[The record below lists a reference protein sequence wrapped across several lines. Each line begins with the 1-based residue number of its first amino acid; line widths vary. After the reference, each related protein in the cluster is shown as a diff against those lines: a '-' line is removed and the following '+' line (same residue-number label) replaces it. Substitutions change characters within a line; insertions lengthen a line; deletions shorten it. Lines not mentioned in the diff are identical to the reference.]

1 MGAQTWIAS
10 RVVKQALLVAAIVLA
25 LRLPFLNQ
33 AIQGDDLYYL
43 YGAEHAQIEP
53 LHPDHAKYLFQG
65 DLVEMRG
72 HSHPPLNSWILGA
85 LLWACGD
92 VREVPFH
99 LAYSIFSLMAALAML
114 SLARRFTDKPLLA
127 TLLFIAVPAFVV
139 NGNSLESDLP
149 FLALWMLAITWF
161 VKGVEDDSRLAL
173 LGSALAA
180 SMAALD
186 AYQAV
191 FIVPILAYFLWQK
204 NNRSALAWCVIFA
217 APIAIGAWQIYG
229 RITGGA
235 MPAVVLWDYM
245 QKYGWQLATQKV
257 KNAAALI
264 VHSAWIV
271 SPLLIRGN
279 RWHWI
284 LGGVAAT
291 AGAFYD
297 PNPMFWASLGLG
309 VVVLSSCLKK
319 SFLEAWVLIFFAG
332 AFVVFFAGS
341 ARYLL
346 PIAAPLAILAV
357 NRCTPR
363 MIGVGFALQIALSV
377 GFTIVNYQTWDAY
390 RQFAKQLAPEAAQRR
405 VWVDHDWGLRYYL
418 ESEGALAVPKGQ
430 TFAVG
435 DVVVSRY
442 GDMPARP
449 ESWQPI
455 AQLIIVPRIPLRLFS
470 RNERSAYSVAS
481 HGLWPFEVSNA
492 AVDNVGAW
500 IVGERKAD
508 LSWVTAADQQQIL
521 RGLSLDGWT
530 AAEATVL
537 LKRAPGPLRADFSI
551 HEKSLA
557 RTVKLLVDGK
567 TVAEQTYPGPG
578 AYSLSAPIPGDSP
591 SLTVT
596 LAVDKTFSVP
606 GDGRQLGILVQG
618 IGFKP

>member
-1 MGAQTWIAS
+1 
-10 RVVKQALLVAAIVLA
+10 VVKQSLLIVTIVLA
-25 LRLPFLNQ
+25 LRMPFLNQ

-53 LHPDHAKYLFQG
+53 LHPDHAKYLFEG

-99 LAYSIFSLMAALAML
+99 LAYSIFSLMAPLAML
-114 SLARRFTDKPLLA
+114 SLARRFTDKPVLA
-127 TLLFIAVPAFVV
+127 TLLFLAVPAFVV

-149 FLALWMLAITWF
+149 FLALWMLAIAWF
-161 VKGVEDDSRLAL
+161 VKGVEEDSRPAL
-173 LGSALAA
+173 LGSAFVAA
-180 SMAALD
+180 IAALD

-191 FIVPILAYFLWQK
+191 FIVPILAFYLWQK
-204 NNRSALAWCVIFA
+204 KSRSLFAWCVILA
-217 APIAIGAWQIYG
+217 APVAIGAWQIYG

-245 QKYGWQLATQKV
+245 QKYGWQLATQKG

-284 LGGVAAT
+284 LGAVAAA

-297 PNPMFWASLGLG
+297 ANPMFWASLGLG

-319 SFLEAWVLIFFAG
+319 GFLEAWVLIFFAG
-332 AFVVFFAGS
+332 ALVVFFAGS

-346 PIAAPLAILAV
+346 PVAAPLAILAV
-357 NRCTPR
+357 KRCTPR
-363 MIGVGFALQIALSV
+363 MIGVGFALQMALSV

-390 RQFAKQLAPEAAQRR
+390 RQFAKSLAPEAAQTR

-430 TFAVG
+430 TFAVA
-435 DVVVSRY
+435 DVVVS
-442 GDMPARP
+442 
-449 ESWQPI
+449 SQPQPQGQRI
-455 AQLIIVPRIPLRLFS
+455 ASLEIIPSIPLRLFS
-470 RNERSAYSVAS
+470 VNQESAYSVALR
-481 HGLWPFEVSNA
+481 GLWPFEFSTA
-492 AVDNVGAW
+492 PVDRVGAYL
-500 IVGERKAD
+500 ISERKAE
-508 LSWVTAADQQQIL
+508 LSWVAPADQQQIL
-521 RGLSLDGWT
+521 RGLSPDGWT
-530 AAEATVL
+530 ADSATVL
-537 LKRAPGPLRADFSI
+537 LKRASGPLRADFLI

-567 TVAEQTYPGPG
+567 TVAEQTFAGPG

-596 LAVDKTFSVP
+596 LAVDKTFSVQ
-606 GDGRQLGILVQG
+606 GDGRQLGILVTG

>member
-1 MGAQTWIAS
+1 
-10 RVVKQALLVAAIVLA
+10 VVKQALLIAAIVLA
-25 LRLPFLNQ
+25 LRLPFLNE

-85 LLWACGD
+85 LLWAMGD
-92 VREVPFH
+92 VREVLFH
-99 LAYSIFSLMAALAML
+99 LAYSIFSLIAALAML

-127 TLLFIAVPAFVV
+127 TVLFIAVPAFVV

-161 VKGVEDDSRLAL
+161 IKGVEENSRLAL

-180 SMAALD
+180 SIAALD

-191 FIVPILAYFLWQK
+191 FLVPILAYFLWQR
-204 NNRSALAWCVIFA
+204 NNCSALAWGVILA
-217 APIAIGAWQIYG
+217 APIAIGVWNIYG
-229 RITGGA
+229 RITGGT

-245 QKYGWQLATQKV
+245 QKYGWQLATQKG

-279 RWHWI
+279 RWQWI
-284 LGGVAAT
+284 LGGFAAA

-319 SFLEAWVLIFFAG
+319 GFLEAWVLIFFAG
-332 AFVVFFAGS
+332 ALVVFFAGS

-363 MIGVGFALQIALSV
+363 MIGIGFALQMALSIS
-377 GFTIVNYQTWDAY
+377 FTMVNYQTWDAY

-418 ESEGALAVPKGQ
+418 ESEGALAVPRGQ
-430 TFAVG
+430 TFVTG
-435 DVVVSRY
+435 DMVVSSQPQPQ
-442 GDMPARP
+442 G
-449 ESWQPI
+449 QPI
-455 AQLIIVPRIPLRLFS
+455 ASLEIRPSIPLRLFS
-470 RNERSAYSVAS
+470 MNQKSAYSVAA
-481 HGLWPFEVSNA
+481 HGLWPFEFSTAPVDRVSA
-492 AVDNVGAW
+492 YL
-500 IVGERKAD
+500 ISERKAD
-508 LSWVTAADQQQIL
+508 LTWVTPSDQQQIL
-521 RGLSLDGWT
+521 RGLSPDSWS

-537 LKRAPGPLRADFSI
+537 LKRAPGPLRADFLI

-557 RTVKLLVDGK
+557 RTLKLLVDGK
-567 TVAEQTYPGPG
+567 IIAEQTYPGPG